1 MTGTNTLQECWAIV
15 LDVDV
20 NDIDDDLN
28 WFDAGGDSVKALRLV
43 EAARELGWKLDLETV
58 FNYPDFQ
65 DMLANSEEAV
75 ATDPMAEASSLG
87 LPDAATVQACADSCG
102 VGPELIEDIFPSFGL
117 QKGFMKGFMK
127 SHNQRGSWLLQLVL
141 ELEGVRDTALV
152 RRAFDTIRAK
162 NQVLR
167 TRLVKVGS
175 EVLQVA
181 LKEPTFWHD
190 ATDLTDYM
198 AKDSELCMWF
208 WHPSSAMRSFRNPR
222 RHI

>member
-1 MTGTNTLQECWAIV
+1 
-15 LDVDV
+15 
-20 NDIDDDLN
+20 
-28 WFDAGGDSVKALRLV
+28 
-43 EAARELGWKLDLETV
+43 
-58 FNYPDFQ
+58 
-65 DMLANSEEAV
+65 
-75 ATDPMAEASSLG
+75 
-87 LPDAATVQACADSCG
+87 
-102 VGPELIEDIFPSFGL
+102 
-117 QKGFMKGFMK
+117 MKGFMK
-127 SHNQRGSWLLQLVL
+127 SHYQRGSWLLQLVL

-198 AKDSELCMWF
+198 AKDSELWMGF
-208 WHPSSAMRSFRNPR
+208 GQPLVRNAVVQESEKTYIVWTA
-222 RHI
+222 HHSVMVINIL